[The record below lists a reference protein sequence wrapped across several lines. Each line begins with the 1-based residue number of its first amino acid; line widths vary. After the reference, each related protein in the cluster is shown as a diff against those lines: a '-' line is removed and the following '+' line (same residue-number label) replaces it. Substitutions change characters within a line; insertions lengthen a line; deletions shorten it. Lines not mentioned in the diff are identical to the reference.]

1 MANINIVCIGK
12 LKEKYW
18 QAAEAEYTK
27 RLSAFAKLRIIEKK
41 EAPLPAKS
49 SDTLVAKACA
59 QESDTLLSASSGY
72 VIALS
77 PDGEKMSSETFASFL
92 RQRIQT
98 GDVTFAVGGSHGLS
112 KGFKTKANKMLSF
125 SDMTMPHQLFRI
137 VLLEQ
142 IYRAFM
148 ISSGRTY
155 HK

>member
-18 QAAEAEYTK
+18 QAAQDEYTK
-27 RLSAFAKLRIIEKK
+27 RLTAFTRLRIIEKK
-41 EAPLPAKS
+41 EALLPGKA
-49 SDTLVAKACA
+49 SDALVAKACA
-59 QESDTLLSASSGY
+59 QESDALLNASSGY
-72 VIALS
+72 MVALS
-77 PDGEKMSSETFASFL
+77 PDGEKMSSEAFASFL
-92 RQRIQT
+92 QQHIQT
-98 GDVTFAVGGSHGLS
+98 GNVTFAIGGSHGLS
-112 KGFKTKANKMLSF
+112 QNFKSRAGKLLSF